1 MRSEEIIAALNK
13 IFEELFEIDPALLKP
28 EALFVEDLGMDSLDA
43 VDLIVAIEKEFGV
56 RVKEEDARAIRTLGD
71 IYNAVEKRF
80 ITSEP
85 DKASIQSLS
94 A

>member
-1 MRSEEIIAALNK
+1 MRSEEIIVTLNK

-56 RVKEEDARAIRTLGD
+56 RVNEEDARAIRTLGD

-80 ITSEP
+80 GTSEP
-85 DKASIQSLS
+85 DKASIKNIS

>member
-1 MRSEEIIAALNK
+1 
-13 IFEELFEIDPALLKP
+13 
-28 EALFVEDLGMDSLDA
+28 MDSLDA

-80 ITSEP
+80 GTSEP
-85 DKASIQSLS
+85 DKASIKNMSV
-94 A
+94 